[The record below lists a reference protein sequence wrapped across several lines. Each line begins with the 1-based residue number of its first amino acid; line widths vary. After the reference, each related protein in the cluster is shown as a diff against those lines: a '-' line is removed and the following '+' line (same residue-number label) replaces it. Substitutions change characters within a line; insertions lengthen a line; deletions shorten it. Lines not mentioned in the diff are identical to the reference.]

1 MCYDHQ
7 IHGPGHIFVTSPCCC
22 DSWRRL
28 RFVLKLRVENRE
40 HCHFPF
46 VCRNCWSY
54 ALNLYH
60 LLVTVCWGCQLWYW
74 LFVDVFTEIC
84 EPLWC
89 EAALWQH
96 SDSLDVEERTR
107 WMLWNCWNSSELG
120 ETSLKDCE
128 LEMRLIL
135 QFFLFLLQVGLAF
148 WLPRPTPLLQMLI
161 LKMYSTCLNVHTACQ
176 VQGS

>member
-1 MCYDHQ
+1 MLRSPDPRPQ
-7 IHGPGHIFVTSPCCC
+7 HIFVTSPCCC

-40 HCHFPF
+40 LCHFPF

-54 ALNLYH
+54 VLNLYH

-74 LFVDVFTEIC
+74 LTVCWLFTEIC

-96 SDSLDVEERTR
+96 IDSLNVEERTR
-107 WMLWNCWNSSELG
+107 RMLWNCWNSSELG

-148 WLPRPTPLLQMLI
+148 WLPSAKASPNPPSQ
-161 LKMYSTCLNVHTACQ
+161 STIDIDNVHCTAH
-176 VQGS
+176 V